1 MERSK
6 KRAFQE
12 LVAWQIGQGTHGLVP
27 CGTTGE
33 SPALHDDEARRIIA
47 LCVEVAK
54 GRAPV
59 IAGTGTNST
68 GHTIELTRQAK
79 EAGADAAL
87 IVCPYYNKP
96 TQEGLFQHFKTVHD
110 AVDLPIIIY
119 NIPGRSAVDMTN
131 ATMARLAKLPNIVGV
146 KDATNDLAR
155 PLRMR
160 REIGAGFCLL
170 SGEDATAVAYLAQGG
185 DGCISVTANVAPR
198 LCSEMHEAWQRGDVK
213 TVREIN
219 ERLIPL
225 HDALFAETSPAP
237 VKYAA
242 SLLGRCTAEVRQP
255 LWATH
260 ARNAAEGAAGD
271 ARRRP
276 PQLMRTADR
285 YVAQN
290 RRARHDYLIEDT
302 IEAGVVLRGTEVK
315 VLRQGQ
321 ASITEAYAD
330 QSGGELFLVNAN
342 IPEYAASAHFNH
354 QPRRPRK
361 LLLHRKQMNR
371 LLGAIQRDGITV
383 VPLSIYFNER
393 GRAKVELGLAR
404 GKRKA
409 DKRQAEKQRDWQRSR
424 ARILRE
430 QNA

>member
-1 MERSK
+1 
-6 KRAFQE
+6 
-12 LVAWQIGQGTHGLVP
+12 VAWQVGQGTHGFVP

-33 SPALHDDEARRIIA
+33 SPALNDGEARRVVA

-68 GHTIELTRQAK
+68 EHTIALTRQAK
-79 EAGADAAL
+79 EAGVDAAL

-96 TQEGLFQHFKTVHD
+96 TQEGLYQHFKAVHD
-110 AVDLPIIIY
+110 AVDLPIVVY

-160 REIGAGFCLL
+160 IEIGHDFALL

-198 LCSEMHEAWQRGDVK
+198 LCSEMYEAWQKGEIG
-213 TVREIN
+213 TVRQIN

-255 LWATH
+255 LWATMPETQEKVQR
-260 ARNAAEGAAGD
+260 AMRSAG
-271 ARRRP
+271 
-276 PQLMRTADR
+276 
-285 YVAQN
+285 
-290 RRARHDYLIEDT
+290 
-302 IEAGVVLRGTEVK
+302 
-315 VLRQGQ
+315 
-321 ASITEAYAD
+321 
-330 QSGGELFLVNAN
+330 
-342 IPEYAASAHFNH
+342 
-354 QPRRPRK
+354 
-361 LLLHRKQMNR
+361 LLN
-371 LLGAIQRDGITV
+371 
-383 VPLSIYFNER
+383 
-393 GRAKVELGLAR
+393 
-404 GKRKA
+404 
-409 DKRQAEKQRDWQRSR
+409 
-424 ARILRE
+424 
-430 QNA
+430 